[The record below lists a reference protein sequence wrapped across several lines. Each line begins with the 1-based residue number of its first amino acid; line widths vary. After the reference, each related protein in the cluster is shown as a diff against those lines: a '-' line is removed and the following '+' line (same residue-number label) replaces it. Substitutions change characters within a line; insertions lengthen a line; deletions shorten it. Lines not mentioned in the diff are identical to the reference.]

1 MIRQH
6 ESVQLYS
13 NESIHV
19 RRLEMMFELLIGSDA
34 ARRRVQSSL
43 DLSGPAAPKAKRVRS
58 RRNRVRSISAATLRS
73 LAERL
78 EHSPAA

>member
-6 ESVQLYS
+6 ESFQLS
-13 NESIHV
+13 LNESIHV
-19 RRLEMMFELLIGSDA
+19 RRLEMFELLIGSDA
-34 ARRRVQSSL
+34 ARRRVHSSL
-43 DLSGPAAPKAKRVRS
+43 ELSGPAAPKVKRVRS